1 MHPEIIVGRLD
12 VAELVFY
19 AFVGFFVALV
29 FYLRREDRREG
40 YPLEDAVT
48 GRVDSAWGPL
58 TASTYKRFKLPF
70 DRGYATTPSQG
81 REPVE
86 LVGAKPFARFPG
98 APYVPTGDPLVD
110 GVGPAAWVKRADY
123 PDQDMEGRLRIV
135 PLSSDDHWSIAREDP
150 NLVGMTVT
158 GADYKV
164 AGTITDVWIDRSDHL
179 VRYVD
184 VALEGGGRTV
194 QVPFLMGTVKRSR
207 RQFHVDAISAE
218 QFGRAPVLATAGQ
231 ITRREEDQLVGY
243 FGGGYLYGLP
253 GRTEPLL

>member
-1 MHPEIIVGRLD
+1 MHNEIIVGRLD

-19 AFVGFFVALV
+19 AFVAFFVALV

-40 YPLEDAVT
+40 YPLEDTMT

-70 DRGYATTPSQG
+70 DRGYATTPAQG

-86 LVGAKPFARFPG
+86 LVGAKPYARFPG

-110 GVGPAAWVKRADY
+110 GVGPAAWVKRAEY
-123 PDQDMEGRLRIV
+123 PDCDMEGRPRIV
-135 PLSSDDHWSIAREDP
+135 PMSSDDHWAIAREDP

-158 GADYKV
+158 GADHKV

-194 QVPFLMGTVKRSR
+194 QVPFLMGTVKGRKR
-207 RQFHVDAISAE
+207 IYHVDAISAE
-218 QFGRAPVLATAGQ
+218 QFSRAPVLASTTQ
-231 ITRREEDQLVGY
+231 ITRREEDQLMGY